1 VLHGGCVGWRAA
13 MVGSSHGSAV
23 RHGRDVTWE
32 SAPRT
37 EWRRRPKVSGE
48 RRVCVELRKV
58 TAGTRRDTG
67 LLIASASPAR
77 SGPAG
82 LARDPRWRQSPC

>member
-1 VLHGGCVGWRAA
+1 MARGHGGQQSWQRSAARARCHVGVRAP
-13 MVGSSHGSAV
+13 HG
-23 RHGRDVTWE
+23 VTAAAE
-32 SAPRT
+32 G
-37 EWRRRPKVSGE
+37 K

-82 LARDPRWRQSPC
+82 LARDPR